1 MVKKKGPGFLSR
13 FGTAVQKVAGAAGGY
28 AARHGGKAA
37 RFVAKETKLAL
48 KARARKTLR
57 GAIVGEK
64 ARKLRKVYRGG
75 RTYIIVQQGG
85 SGSAPQPA
93 PRLTEQEISRRVF
106 G

>member
-13 FGTAVQKVAGAAGGY
+13 FGATIQKVAGAAGGY

-37 RFVAKETKLAL
+37 RFVAKETKSAL

-75 RTYIIVQQGG
+75 RTYIT
-85 SGSAPQPA
+85 GSAPQPA